1 MYIYSIVGTS
11 VQRNTYMYLMQGII
25 NLMVRDN

>member
-1 MYIYSIVGTS
+1 MYIYSIVGIS